1 MLAAAILVLGAGLVE
16 RRPTRAAVPVAQGLV
31 SSAIAGAGSLIS
43 LAALIALAPRSHPT
57 VDLLGGTFVL
67 DYYAIFFQAILVVF
81 AIVTILLSYRFAERF
96 KPHHSEFVALVLLAT
111 VGGMFM
117 ASAREMIQLYVAL
130 ETLSISLYVMVAFNK
145 REQLSSEAGFKYL
158 IVGAASSAVLLY
170 GLAILYGLTGRTDLT
185 QVARIVAAGK
195 VSTPGLVVAMLFVIG
210 GLSFKIAAV
219 PFHQWVPDVYQGA
232 PTPVTAFIAVSSKTA
247 GYALLIRVLTS
258 ALLPMSQQWGPYL
271 AAIAAATMT
280 IGNVT
285 ALSQTSVKRLLGY
298 SSIAHAGYIVM
309 GVVAVAGS
317 SSTRSLALGAL
328 LFYLL
333 VYGLT
338 NFAAFGAVEAVEESV
353 GSDDLSALSGL
364 GERSGGLALV
374 LSLAMLSLTG
384 IPPLIGF
391 FAKFFIFYAAVQAG
405 YAWLALIAVAN
416 SALSAVYYLKVVRAM
431 YLEERPARAAPGPV
445 TVGGPL
451 WAALGLGVVAI
462 LPLIVFVSPFVNLA
476 RDGADAIFH

>member
-1 MLAAAILVLGAGLVE
+1 
-16 RRPTRAAVPVAQGLV
+16 R
-31 SSAIAGAGSLIS
+31 
-43 LAALIALAPRSHPT
+43 
-57 VDLLGGTFVL
+57 
-67 DYYAIFFQAILVVF
+67 
-81 AIVTILLSYRFAERF
+81 
-96 KPHHSEFVALVLLAT
+96 
-111 VGGMFM
+111 
-117 ASAREMIQLYVAL
+117 
-130 ETLSISLYVMVAFNK
+130 
-145 REQLSSEAGFKYL
+145 
-158 IVGAASSAVLLY
+158 
-170 GLAILYGLTGRTDLT
+170 
-185 QVARIVAAGK
+185 
-195 VSTPGLVVAMLFVIG
+195 TPGLVVAMLFVIG
-210 GLSFKIAAV
+210 GLSFKISAV
-219 PFHQWVPDVYQGA
+219 PFRQWVPDVYQGA

-258 ALLPMSQQWGPYL
+258 ALLPMSRQWGPYL

-309 GVVAVAGS
+309 GVVAVAGR

-328 LFYLL
+328 LFYLI

-416 SALSAVYYLKVVRAM
+416 SALSAVYYLKVVRA
-431 YLEERPARAAPGPV
+431 
-445 TVGGPL
+445 
-451 WAALGLGVVAI
+451 
-462 LPLIVFVSPFVNLA
+462 
-476 RDGADAIFH
+476 